1 MQKRRVREL
10 EAKKAPQ
17 NEEQKKSNKIFKIVL
32 VLFSLVLILFLIQPF
47 AKGMKT
53 FFKNTAKS
61 TVKVLS
67 RTVGTPMVKDTF

>member
-1 MQKRRVREL
+1 
-10 EAKKAPQ
+10 
-17 NEEQKKSNKIFKIVL
+17 
-32 VLFSLVLILFLIQPF
+32 
-47 AKGMKT
+47 MKT